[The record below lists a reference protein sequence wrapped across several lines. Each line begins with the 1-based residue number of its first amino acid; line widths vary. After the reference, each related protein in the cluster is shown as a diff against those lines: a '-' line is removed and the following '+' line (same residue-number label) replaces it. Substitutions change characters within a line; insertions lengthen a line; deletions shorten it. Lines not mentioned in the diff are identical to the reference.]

1 MFSRRQV
8 LTWFIPADTALDRV
22 DILLHYGGYVTTPG
36 ETSDDDLPN
45 ALERISLSPLRIS
58 LEETTSID
66 RLRYS
71 KLISTTPFNLW
82 PLFFFT
88 SPPHEPG
95 LKTRASAGSFTRF
108 ALNKHIVFI
117 LSIQHLLL
125 NPDKG
130 YFLSLSSR

>member
-1 MFSRRQV
+1 MSRQFSRRQV

-45 ALERISLSPLRIS
+45 TLERPSSIS

-71 KLISTTPFNLW
+71 KLISTT
-82 PLFFFT
+82 
-88 SPPHEPG
+88 H
-95 LKTRASAGSFTRF
+95 
-108 ALNKHIVFI
+108 
-117 LSIQHLLL
+117 SIC
-125 NPDKG
+125 
-130 YFLSLSSR
+130 FE